1 MFLAGLVLAGQAVAR
16 LVAASAVELRLATA
30 LGLTR
35 SQGTAVAVAGP
46 VAAALAGT
54 GVGVALAIVAS
65 RWMPFGVAATKEPD
79 PGLATDWPVLGA
91 GLVVFPALAAGVA
104 AATGWLA
111 LGRHASGP
119 AARRSAVAQAAARA
133 GLPVP
138 AVVGVRFALD
148 PGRGANAVPARAALL
163 GAVSG
168 VLGVIAAFTFAAG
181 VSDATAHPARFG
193 QDYQFTVVFGSGG
206 HDFLPNGPVLR
217 ALATD
222 LAITGV
228 TNLRIDAASSGK
240 TPVLAHSYD
249 PVGAPVPLVLT
260 AGVPAARDDD
270 LVLAPATARQL
281 GARVGS
287 VVPLTGDRGTRQM
300 RVTGIGFTLESSTAP
315 YDNGGWVTR
324 RGYDALFSGF
334 KEHGGL
340 IALRPGTDPA
350 GVLPRLQK
358 LAARVSGGQPALFIT
373 PFVPRQ
379 LGEIADVRVL
389 PVILGGF
396 LILLAIGAVG
406 HALMTAVWRRS
417 RDIAILRALGMTP
430 SQSRW
435 AALTQATVFTVAGL
449 LVGIPLGLAAGRTL
463 WRVTAGIIP
472 LYYQAPVARG
482 TLLLIGPA
490 VLACGLL
497 LALIPGQRAAR
508 LHAGP
513 LLREE

>member
-1 MFLAGLVLAGQAVAR
+1 ML
-16 LVAASAVELRLATA
+16 
-30 LGLTR
+30 
-35 SQGTAVAVAGP
+35 
-46 VAAALAGT
+46 
-54 GVGVALAIVAS
+54 
-65 RWMPFGVAATKEPD
+65 
-79 PGLATDWPVLGA
+79 
-91 GLVVFPALAAGVA
+91 
-104 AATGWLA
+104 
-111 LGRHASGP
+111 
-119 AARRSAVAQAAARA
+119 
-133 GLPVP
+133 
-138 AVVGVRFALD
+138 VGVRFALE

-181 VSDATAHPARFG
+181 VSDAAAHPARFG
-193 QDYQFTVVFGSGG
+193 QDYQFTVIFGSGG
-206 HDFLPNGPVLR
+206 KDFLPDGPVLR

-222 LAITGV
+222 PAVTGV
-228 TNLRIDAASSGK
+228 TNLRIDAASSGN

-260 AGVPAARDDD
+260 AGVPPARDGD
-270 LVLAPATARQL
+270 LVLAPATARRL

-287 VVPLTGDRGTRQM
+287 VVPLTGDRGTRRM
-300 RVTGIGFTLESSTAP
+300 RVTGIGFTMESSTAP
-315 YDNGGWVTR
+315 YDNGGWVTG
-324 RGYDALFSGF
+324 RGYDTLFSGF

-350 GVLPRLQK
+350 SVLPRLHK
-358 LAARVSGGQPALFIT
+358 LAVSASGGRPVLIIT

-389 PVILGGF
+389 PIVLGTF

-406 HALMTAVWRRS
+406 HALMAAVWRRS
-417 RDIAILRALGMTP
+417 RDIAVLRALGMTP
-430 SQSRW
+430 GQSRW
-435 AALTQATVFTVAGL
+435 AALTQATAFTLAGL
-449 LVGIPLGLAAGRTL
+449 LAGIPLGLAAGRAL

-490 VLACGLL
+490 ALACGLL
-497 LALIPGQRAAR
+497 LALIPGHRAAR
-508 LHAGP
+508 LQAGP

>member
-1 MFLAGLVLAGQAVAR
+1 VLAGQAIVR
-16 LVAASAVELRLATA
+16 LVAASAGELRLATA

-35 SQGTAVAVAGP
+35 FQGTVAAVAGP
-46 VAAALAGT
+46 AAAAVAGAIA
-54 GVGVALAIVAS
+54 GVALAIVAS

-79 PGLATDWPVLGA
+79 PGMSADWLVFGA
-91 GLVVFPALAAGVA
+91 GLVVFPGLAVGVA

-111 LGRHASGP
+111 LGRHDSGR
-119 AARRSAVAQAAARA
+119 AARRSTVAQAATRA
-133 GLPVP
+133 GFPVP
-138 AVVGVRFALD
+138 AVVGVRFALE

-181 VSDATAHPARFG
+181 VSDAAAHPARFG

-217 ALATD
+217 VLAAD
-222 LAITGV
+222 PAVTGV

-240 TPVLAHSYD
+240 IPVLAHSYD
-249 PVGAPVPLVLT
+249 PVGAPVPLLLT
-260 AGVPAARDDD
+260 AGVPPVRDDE
-270 LVLAPATARQL
+270 LVLAPATARRL

-287 VVPLTGDRGTRQM
+287 VVPLTGDRGTRRM
-300 RVTGIGFTLESSTAP
+300 RVTGIGFTVESSTAP
-315 YDNGGWVTR
+315 YDNGGWITG

-340 IALRPGTDPA
+340 I
-350 GVLPRLQK
+350 
-358 LAARVSGGQPALFIT
+358 
-373 PFVPRQ
+373 
-379 LGEIADVRVL
+379 RVL
-389 PVILGGF
+389 PIVLGGF

-449 LVGIPLGLAAGRTL
+449 LAGIPLGLAAGRTL

-472 LYYQAPVARG
+472 LYYEAPVAGR
-482 TLLLIGPA
+482 TLLPIGPA
-490 VLACGLL
+490 ALACGML
-497 LALIPGQRAAR
+497 LALIPGHRAAR
-508 LHAGP
+508 LYAGP